1 MAKLPA
7 RPPVLLPFDG
17 VTMNRWLARF
27 RGPHI
32 VLPYLGY
39 GTAEKLTLCGRVLKD
54 EGFRPSRST
63 DRAWRNLVA
72 MYKRF
77 ESDEV
82 PGARVL
88 ARYAG
93 AETETVADGE
103 GYFSVE
109 LRPGRAAAAGP
120 WHDVALRLLAPGPG
134 AAAVGRV
141 LVPPVTA
148 RFGVISDIDDT
159 VVQSHVSAK
168 LRMVLALA
176 LSNAHTRKPFEGVGA
191 FYRAL
196 EAGAGGGERNPIF
209 YVSKSPWNLYAP
221 LIDFLRHQGIPLG
234 PLLLRD
240 YGLHLLRGKG
250 GHKERSIR
258 HVLETYPRLPFVLIG
273 DSTEHDPEIYSET
286 VRRFPRRIRAIYI
299 RSVRPAPA
307 RLAAIDRLVA
317 EVRRTGCQLVLA
329 PDSEFAAAHAAGEGL
344 IAPSALRA
352 IRRDKA
358 ADRESPR
365 TQVRRDALSRLGQ
378 PGQ

>member
-1 MAKLPA
+1 
-7 RPPVLLPFDG
+7 
-17 VTMNRWLARF
+17 MNRLARW

-39 GTAEKLTLCGRVLKD
+39 GNRDKVTLCGRVLED

-82 PGARVL
+82 PGARVC

-93 AETETVADGE
+93 IATEAVADRE

-109 LRPGRAAAAGP
+109 FPSRAKAANGP
-120 WHDVALRLLAPGPG
+120 WHDVSLELLAPRPG
-134 AAAVGRV
+134 ARAIGRV
-141 LVPPVTA
+141 LVPPATA
-148 RFGVISDIDDT
+148 RFGVISDLDDT

-176 LSNAHTRKPFEGVGA
+176 LSNAHTRKPFAGVGA

-196 EAGAGGGERNPIF
+196 HAGATGGEGNPIF

-221 LIDFLRHQGIPLG
+221 LIEFLKHQDIPLG

-240 YGLHLLRGKG
+240 YGMHLLRAKG
-250 GHKERSIR
+250 GHKERGIDR
-258 HVLETYPRLPFVLIG
+258 VLETYPRLPFVLIG
-273 DSTEHDPEIYSET
+273 DSTEQDPEIYSEM
-286 VRRFPRRIRAIYI
+286 VRRYPRRVRAIYI
-299 RSVRPAPA
+299 RSVRREPA
-307 RLAAIDRLVA
+307 RLAAIDRLVE

-329 PDSEFAAAHAAGEGL
+329 PDSEFAAAHAAAEGL

-352 IRRDKA
+352 IRRDKG
-358 ADRESPR
+358 ADRVAPR
-365 TQVRRDALSRLGQ
+365 TQVSRTSLSRLA
-378 PGQ
+378 